1 MAEGTTRVRT
11 SDEKFF
17 EVNEAV
23 ANDDSIKSGHT
34 KVVAERLG
42 LTEQSVQ
49 QRRSV
54 FNRTFRDSGLT
65 LTPFP
70 KGGGRK
76 KDVDSIAEKLLA
88 MRAESEGTPDEQE
101 QEVEATPSE

>member
-11 SDEKFF
+11 TDEKFF

-23 ANDDSIKSGHT
+23 ANDATIESGHT

-54 FNRTFRDSGLT
+54 FNRQYRDLGLS
-65 LTPFP
+65 LTAFP

-76 KDVDSIAEKLLA
+76 KDVNAIAEKLLA
-88 MRAESEGTPDEQE
+88 MREQASNEQE
-101 QEVEATPSE
+101 ESDTPSE

>member
-1 MAEGTTRVRT
+1 MADGTKRVRT
-11 SDEKFF
+11 TDEKFF

-23 ANDDSIKSGHT
+23 ANDESIKSGHT
-34 KVVAERLG
+34 QVVADRLG
-42 LTEQSVQ
+42 LTVQSVQ

-54 FNRTFRDSGLT
+54 FNATFRDQGLT

-76 KDVDSIAEKLLA
+76 KDVNAIAEKLLA
-88 MRAESEGTPDEQE
+88 MREAANETEETEEAES
-101 QEVEATPSE
+101 TPSE

>member
-1 MAEGTTRVRT
+1 MAEASVRVRT
-11 SDEKFF
+11 TDEKFF

-23 ANDDSIKSGHT
+23 AHDESIEAGHT
-34 KVVAERLG
+34 KEVATRLG

-54 FNRTFRDSGLT
+54 FNRQYRDHGLV

-76 KDVDSIAEKLLA
+76 KNVNSIAEKLLA
-88 MRAESEGTPDEQE
+88 MRANSQEREEEESESPAE
-101 QEVEATPSE
+101 

>member
-11 SDEKFF
+11 NDTDFF
-17 EVNEAV
+17 QVNEAV
-23 ANDDSIKSGHT
+23 ANDENITSGHT

-54 FNRTFRDSGLT
+54 FNRQYREHGLT

-76 KDVDSIAEKLLA
+76 KDVDAIAEKLLA
-88 MRAESEGTPDEQE
+88 MRAESEQQE
-101 QEVEATPSE
+101 ETETPSE

>member
-1 MAEGTTRVRT
+1 MAEGTKRVRT
-11 SDEKFF
+11 TDEKFF

-23 ANDDSIKSGHT
+23 ANDDSIKAGHT
-34 KVVAERLG
+34 SVVAERLG
-42 LTEQSVQ
+42 LTEASVQ

-54 FNRTFRDSGLT
+54 FNRTFRDQGLT

-76 KDVDSIAEKLLA
+76 KDVNAIAEKLLA
-88 MRAESEGTPDEQE
+88 MREQATAEAG
-101 QEVEATPSE
+101 QEVEETPSE

>member
-1 MAEGTTRVRT
+1 MAEGTKRVRT
-11 SDEKFF
+11 SDADFF
-17 EVNEAV
+17 KVNEEV

-34 KVVAERLG
+34 QIVADRLG
-42 LTEQSVQ
+42 LTVGSVQ

-54 FNRTFRDSGLT
+54 FNATFRDQGLT

-76 KDVDSIAEKLLA
+76 KDIKAVAAELLA
-88 MRAESEGTPDEQE
+88 MRENAEAAEQE
-101 QEVEATPSE
+101 ADEAPAE

>member
-1 MAEGTTRVRT
+1 MAEGTKRVRT
-11 SDEKFF
+11 SDEDFF
-17 EVNEAV
+17 RVNEAV
-23 ANDDSIKSGHT
+23 ANDDSIESGHT
-34 KVVAERLG
+34 KIVAERLG

-76 KDVDSIAEKLLA
+76 KDVDAIAEKLLA
-88 MRAESEGTPDEQE
+88 MRGHAEETEQEAESAP
-101 QEVEATPSE
+101 VE

>member
-1 MAEGTTRVRT
+1 MSESTKRVRT

-23 ANDDSIKSGHT
+23 ANDPTIKSGHT
-34 KVVAERLG
+34 RVVAERLG

-54 FNRTFRDSGLT
+54 FNATFRDQGLT
-65 LTPFP
+65 LTKFP

-76 KDVDSIAEKLLA
+76 KDVSAIAEKLLA
-88 MRAESEGTPDEQE
+88 MRESAENSEQE
-101 QEVEATPSE
+101 ADSTPSE